1 MTEGILLVDKPK
13 GATSFSLVR
22 VLRKLL
28 NVQKIGHA
36 GTLDPLATGLM
47 ILLIGKKYTRLS
59 DQFLND
65 TKEYEAEI
73 TLGYATDSYDAEGT
87 ATHHSD
93 HIPTLAEVEKVIE
106 SFQGTTLQTPPMFS
120 AKKVQGQK
128 LYDLARKGETIE
140 RASTSVTMHITLLSY
155 DYPILKLHVRCS
167 KGTYIRSL
175 AHDLGLKLTAFGT
188 LTALRRTASGGYTLS
203 GSVDGSALQKESVTA
218 ALLQTP
224 AVA

>member
-1 MTEGILLVDKPK
+1 MSEGILLVDKPK

-93 HIPTLAEVEKVIE
+93 TIPSLAEVEAAIE

-140 RASTSVTMHITLLSY
+140 RASASVTMHITLLSY
-155 DYPILKLHVRCS
+155 SYPTVKLHVRCS

-175 AHDLGLKLTAFGT
+175 AHDLGIKLASFGT

-203 GSVDGSALQKESVTA
+203 GSVDGANLQKESITA
-218 ALLQTP
+218 ALLQT
-224 AVA
+224 V